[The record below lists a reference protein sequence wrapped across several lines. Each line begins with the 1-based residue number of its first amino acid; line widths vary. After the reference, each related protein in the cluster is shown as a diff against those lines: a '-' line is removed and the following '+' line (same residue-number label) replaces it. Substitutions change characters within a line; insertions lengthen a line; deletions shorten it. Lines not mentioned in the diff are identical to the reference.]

1 LHFAIPIVAKNN
13 NRRLRIIAM
22 FMPLWALAMDIST
35 TITRKS
41 SSLSLFSS
49 LFEENIRENLK
60 SIVKN
65 NTEP

>member
-1 LHFAIPIVAKNN
+1 
-13 NRRLRIIAM
+13 M